1 MKINMKTEK
10 LGAPIFLL
18 IVIAISS
25 VMLVSSRWGVG
36 VTHDSI
42 FYLSSAKN
50 LIEGNGLQW
59 SASDGSLN
67 LLTHFPP
74 LYSLVIVFIM
84 TIGLSALQA
93 ATWLAAI
100 LMGLNVFTVGLLL
113 YHFSQS
119 KILSILTAIALA
131 VSVVFINLHL
141 IALSEPLFIW
151 LVMCSIGSL
160 GIYFEKLSL
169 RSLLVAA
176 FFAAL
181 ALLTRYTGIAIIATG
196 FLAIALIKKSPIRK
210 RIVHLLTYLVAS
222 LTPFILWT
230 AHNRILGESMTNRSL
245 VYHALEWG
253 NRKLGFETI
262 SGWFT
267 WSPMPYKITITI
279 SGFFLAIIFFWWLYL
294 GWKLALPQSKDTQKT
309 SSLRIVFVF
318 ITFSLVYLVCI
329 LFSLAFFDA
338 STRLDNRILAPVYI
352 AFLCALF
359 LMFGCLPVRWQWV
372 SGIIFTLLIMLNL
385 PATITSLTD
394 FRENGKGFTGKSWEE
409 SQTVAST
416 RNAPAE
422 SVIYSN
428 QGLAL
433 HWLTGK
439 PIYEIPEKM
448 DVVRNEERANYKS
461 ELDLMKERLI
471 NPGSFIVWFTPSAL
485 PDSVLKEI
493 GVSLEEFKIFP
504 DATLYATT
512 ENVNKGTLP

>member
-1 MKINMKTEK
+1 MKIENTIS
-10 LGAPIFLL
+10 PILLL
-18 IVIAISS
+18 IVISISS
-25 VMLVSSRWGVG
+25 WLLVSSRWGLG

-42 FYLSSAKN
+42 FYLSNAKN
-50 LIEGNGLQW
+50 LIENNGLQW
-59 SASDGSLN
+59 SASDGSLQ

-74 LYSLVIVFIM
+74 LYSFAIAFFM

-100 LMGLNVFTVGLLL
+100 LMGLNVFTAGFLI
-113 YHFSQS
+113 YYFSQS
-119 KILSILTAIALA
+119 KILSILAAIAFA
-131 VSVVFINLHL
+131 VSVVFINLNL

-151 LVMCSIGSL
+151 LVLCSIGFL
-160 GIYFEKLSL
+160 GVYFERSSL

-181 ALLTRYTGIAIIATG
+181 ALLTRYAGIAVIATG
-196 FLAIALIKKSPIRK
+196 FLAIAVIEKSPIRK
-210 RIVHLLTYLVAS
+210 RIGLLLTYLVVS
-222 LTPFILWT
+222 LTPFTLWT
-230 AHNRILGESMTNRSL
+230 VRNRILAGSMTNRTF
-245 VYHALEWG
+245 VYHSLEWG

-267 WSPMPYKITITI
+267 WSPMPYKITIAI
-279 SGFFLAIIFFWWLYL
+279 SGFFLVVIFLWWLYL
-294 GWKLALPQSKDTQKT
+294 GWKLVLPQRTAPQKI
-309 SSLRIVFVF
+309 SGLRVVFVF
-318 ITFSLVYLVCI
+318 ITFSLVYLACV

-338 STRLDNRILAPVYI
+338 SIRLDNRILSPVYI

-372 SGIIFTLLIMLNL
+372 GGIIFTLLIMLNL

-394 FRENGKGFTGKSWEE
+394 FRENGKGFTGKSWAE
-409 SQTVAST
+409 SQTVENI

-433 HWLTGK
+433 HFLTGK

-448 DVVRNEERANYKS
+448 DVVRNGERANYKS
-461 ELDLMKERLI
+461 ELDLMKERLS
-471 NPGSFIVWFTPSAL
+471 NPGAFIVWFVPSAL
-485 PDSVLKEI
+485 PDSVLEEI
-493 GVSLEEFKIFP
+493 SVSLEEFKINP
-504 DATLYATT
+504 DATLYATS
-512 ENVNKGTLP
+512 ENVNNGTLP